1 MAQYEVVKAVFEAD
15 RPLSRQEIIQ
25 KVDLHKSSIG
35 AGINETIDHG
45 YLVKTEKGYK
55 TAPDFDEERLESIRP
70 KSIDELKD
78 S

>member
-15 RPLSRQEIIQ
+15 RSLSRQEIIR

-35 AGINETIDHG
+35 AGIKETVEHG
-45 YLVKTEKGYK
+45 YLVKTEQGYE
-55 TAPDFDEERLESIRP
+55 TAPDFDEERLEAIRP

>member
-15 RPLSRQEIIQ
+15 RPLSRQEIVQ

-35 AGINETIDHG
+35 AGIKETLDHG
-45 YLVKTEKGYK
+45 YIVKTEKGYE
-55 TAPDFDEERLESIRP
+55 TAPDFDQERLESIRP

>member
-35 AGINETIDHG
+35 AGIKETLDHG
-45 YLVKTEKGYK
+45 YIVRTEEGYE
-55 TAPDFDEERLESIRP
+55 TAPDFDQEQLESIRP
-70 KSIDELKD
+70 RSIEELND
-78 S
+78 A